1 MLANQESG
9 LPVHWMESPS
19 DLSEGIAVAK
29 EINQM
34 VGGIDMLDAQTVSE
48 RQEREKT
55 RSFSDIALLYRTHRQ
70 ARELERCLRKEGI
83 PYTVAGRE
91 SFLEKET
98 VQGIIGF
105 FRFLLYPQ
113 EPLSLKCAMKTV
125 GHIPA
130 DLAEGFA
137 SAWEKRAEILSWEE
151 RLQRVEEEFSD
162 LENMVEWIEAIK
174 RYHVKVKKE
183 KPQKL
188 IEEWAQEYSL
198 LPSEEIEQLQNM
210 AVFHTNMEEFLENLL
225 LGQEGDIMRSGGKAY
240 LSDAVHLMT
249 LHGSKGLEFP
259 VVFLCG
265 IKEGEIPLERPDR
278 PADTEEERRLFYVG
292 MTRAKEEL
300 YVMTS
305 QHPSCFL
312 SEIPSQCLRKV
323 EYQGNRQ
330 PLTGKQ
336 LSLFD

>member
-1 MLANQESG
+1 
-9 LPVHWMESPS
+9 
-19 DLSEGIAVAK
+19 
-29 EINQM
+29 
-34 VGGIDMLDAQTVSE
+34 
-48 RQEREKT
+48 
-55 RSFSDIALLYRTHRQ
+55 
-70 ARELERCLRKEGI
+70 
-83 PYTVAGRE
+83 
-91 SFLEKET
+91 
-98 VQGIIGF
+98 
-105 FRFLLYPQ
+105 
-113 EPLSLKCAMKTV
+113 
-125 GHIPA
+125 
-130 DLAEGFA
+130 
-137 SAWEKRAEILSWEE
+137 
-151 RLQRVEEEFSD
+151 
-162 LENMVEWIEAIK
+162 
-174 RYHVKVKKE
+174 
-183 KPQKL
+183 
-188 IEEWAQEYSL
+188 
-198 LPSEEIEQLQNM
+198 
-210 AVFHTNMEEFLENLL
+210 
-225 LGQEGDIMRSGGKAY
+225 MRSGGKAY